1 MKYCG
6 QSEGARRG
14 KCKIVRINCFIKF
27 KCFNSFRGSV
37 LCCVSQSCVDLR
49 RTASSS
55 DRGRKAQTHTQKI
68 DLINYLLLLLLTS
81 LICIFLFDSF
91 QFVQKSNAAP
101 RSIFNCR
108 IRERRDYDLLLS
120 RCRRCRLR
128 RRCNYFSS
136 ISCLLRD
143 FCQYLSLANKCAHD
157 YIRKSARENG
167 FKSMSNFR
175 RTVNAPKSNRTTEIY
190 RKAMSLLVFDAVIS
204 SSDGHAMPLSLCE
217 QMKMHSANTPHKQFE
232 CHQLNYVIIRSA
244 QRTSHC
250 NALCAGNAM
259 FDCVKAFDTVCC
271 LRWRGE
277 RLLKRHR
284 VIKKISV
291 LFAHFSAS
299 FQLFHS
305 HTT

>member
-1 MKYCG
+1 M
-6 QSEGARRG
+6 Q
-14 KCKIVRINCFIKF
+14 
-27 KCFNSFRGSV
+27 
-37 LCCVSQSCVDLR
+37 R

-55 DRGRKAQTHTQKI
+55 DGGKTHTQKFN
-68 DLINYLLLLLLTS
+68 LINNSLLLLLTS
-81 LICIFLFDSF
+81 LICIFLSDFF
-91 QFVQKSNAAP
+91 QFVQNAAP

-108 IRERRDYDLLLS
+108 IRKRRDYDLLLS

-136 ISCLLRD
+136 ISCLLRV
-143 FCQYLSLANKCAHD
+143 FFQYLFLANKCAHD

-167 FKSMSNFR
+167 FKHFAFR

-190 RKAMSLLVFDAVIS
+190 RKSMSLLVLDSVIS
-204 SSDGHAMPLSLCE
+204 SSNEHASPLSLCE
-217 QMKMHSANTPHKQFE
+217 QMKMHSANTPHKHFE